1 MTSNTLTVLIVDDE
15 RSIRVTLKMLLDE
28 AGYRTLTAQN
38 AQEAMTHIRDD
49 LVDVIVTDLKMP
61 GQDGISLMKEVLAW
75 DPSIEIIMMSAY
87 SDVGSAVQAI
97 KMGAFDYVIKSFQNE
112 ELLLTVE
119 KAIAKRKLILENE
132 RIRKRLDGDNEVA
145 GYVFRDRRMQAIV
158 HSIGKI
164 SKSRATVLLT
174 GESGTGK
181 EVLAHIIHEKSP
193 RKDEKFAV
201 IDCSSI
207 PESLIGSELF
217 GYEKGAFTGAD
228 TRKIGKFEA
237 ADGGTVFLD
246 EIAELPLSMQ
256 SSFLRVLQERK
267 FERVG
272 GTIPVEVDVRI
283 VAATNKNL
291 EKEVKEGRF
300 REDLFYRLNICRINV
315 PPLRQRRDDIPALAE
330 GFLESFSKEYN
341 KKFCCL
347 GTDALLYLLD
357 SPLQGNIRELK
368 NAIEQAV
375 ILADD
380 DEEIFSLRT
389 LSRGPDG
396 TTRSLPSIPEDGSPL
411 VDYERYVICSLM
423 TQYKGNKN
431 KVANVLGIQRQT
443 LYNKLQI
450 YGMLD

>member
-1 MTSNTLTVLIVDDE
+1 MTSNALTVLVVDDE
-15 RSIRVTLKMLLDE
+15 HSIRVTLKMLLDE

-38 AQEAMTHIRDD
+38 THEAMSIIHDD

-61 GQDGISLMKEVLAW
+61 GQDGIGLLREVLAW

-87 SDVGSAVQAI
+87 SDVGSAVKAI

-132 RIRKRLDGDNEVA
+132 RMRKHLDGNNEVP

-158 HSIGKI
+158 QSIGKI

-181 EVLAHIIHEKSP
+181 EVLAHIIHDKSP
-193 RKDEKFAV
+193 RKDGKFAV

-237 ADGGTVFLD
+237 ANGGTVFLD
-246 EIAELPLSMQ
+246 EMAELPLSMQ

-272 GTIPVEVDVRI
+272 GTVPVEVDVRI
-283 VAATNKNL
+283 IAATNKDL

-300 REDLFYRLNICRINV
+300 REDLFYRLNICRVNV

-330 GFLESFSKEYN
+330 RFLESFSKEYN
-341 KKFCCL
+341 KKLCCL

-396 TTRSLPSIPEDGSPL
+396 TTRTLPAIPEDGSPL
-411 VDYERYVICSLM
+411 VDYERYVIGSLM
-423 TQYKGNKN
+423 IQYKGNKN
-431 KVANVLGIQRQT
+431 KVATVLGIRRQT
-443 LYNKLQI
+443 LYNKLQL
-450 YGMLD
+450 YGILY